1 LQDLRGAIGRTK
13 MEQQALVKSLA
24 VAKAAQREAAGR
36 LEADSDEL
44 VRLRG
49 EQAVGCAQLPR
60 KGGCVGGGGGGAP
73 RPPPTL
79 TRSADRPTAC
89 SAAPQ

>member
-60 KGGCVGGGGGGAP
+60 EGGGGRRSLAQ
-73 RPPPTL
+73 L
-79 TRSADRPTAC
+79 TRPTAC

>member
-1 LQDLRGAIGRTK
+1 
-13 MEQQALVKSLA
+13 VKSLA

-60 KGGCVGGGGGGAP
+60 KGGCVGGGGGA
-73 RPPPTL
+73 TL